1 MRTRLRRPTAAHR
14 PRRLLGAATAAV
26 LLVALSA
33 CASTDDAAEPGSS
46 TQPPQ
51 TLTHATTEPS
61 TPPSASAEPTTGTDD
76 GQDGTG
82 ADVPANG
89 TTTLTTPTSGATVTG
104 PTVTFSGTSTAFEGN
119 LRWQVLPAA
128 GGDPVAEG
136 FTTGGANGEIGPFEF
151 TQDLTAGD
159 YRVEVWEPD
168 ESDGEGT
175 ATEDGRRNLVA
186 VTFTVG

>member
-1 MRTRLRRPTAAHR
+1 MRTRLHRPTASHR
-14 PRRLLGAATAAV
+14 PRRLLGAVTAAV

-33 CASTDDAAEPGSS
+33 CASTDDTVEPAAS

-51 TLTHATTEPS
+51 TITHATTEPS

-76 GQDGTG
+76 GQDGAG
-82 ADVPANG
+82 DVPTNG
-89 TTTLTTPTSGATVTG
+89 TTTLTAPAPGATVAA
-104 PTVTFSGTSTAFEGN
+104 PTVTFSGTATAFEGN

-128 GGDPVAEG
+128 GGGPVAEG
-136 FTTGGANGEIGPFEF
+136 FTTGGANGEVGPFEV
-151 TQDLTAGD
+151 TQDLSAGT

-168 ESDGEGT
+168 ESDGGGT
-175 ATEDGRRNLVA
+175 ATEDGRRNLVS